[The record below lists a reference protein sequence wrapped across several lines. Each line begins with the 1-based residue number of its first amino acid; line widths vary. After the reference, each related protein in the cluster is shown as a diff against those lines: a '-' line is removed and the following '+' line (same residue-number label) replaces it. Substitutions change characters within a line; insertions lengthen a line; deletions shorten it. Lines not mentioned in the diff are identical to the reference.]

1 MSPLF
6 LALLVLGAAPQAT
19 PAPQRSLGP
28 DVQMHSAF
36 PSTFLSKPRDIIV
49 WLPPGYEKERERRYP
64 VLYMHDGANVYV
76 EWRIDEIAKPLIAS
90 GEVEPLI
97 IVLVPN
103 GGQPEDRFDDYTWT
117 RPARAKSGGNADA
130 YGRMLI
136 EELKPF
142 IDREYRTLPDA
153 ANTGMGGASLG
164 ALVSLHLAL
173 EHPGVFGKLILMSP
187 AVWWDD
193 KLLLRDVGRLKT
205 RPPLRIWLDVGKAEA
220 PSMVRNAQALRDT
233 LSRKGWKRGE
243 DLTYFELP
251 DGRHAEAWFARRAG
265 QALKYLFPGG
275 SVKSSGAAAPR

>member
-1 MSPLF
+1 MTPLL
-6 LALLVLGAAPQAT
+6 LALLVLTSTPQAD
-19 PAPQRSLGP
+19 PAPQRSPGP
-28 DVQMHSAF
+28 DVKIHSAF
-36 PSTFLSKPRDIIV
+36 PSKFLSKPRDIIV
-49 WLPPGYEKERERRYP
+49 WLPPGYEQERERRYP

-76 EWRIDEIAKPLIAS
+76 EWRIDEIAKPLISS

-117 RPARAKSGGNADA
+117 KPARAKSGGKADV

-142 IDREYRTLPDA
+142 IDREYRTRPDA
-153 ANTGMGGASLG
+153 ANTAMGGASLG

-173 EHPGVFGKLILMSP
+173 EHPGVFGKLMLMSP

-205 RPPLRIWLDVGKAEA
+205 RPPLRIWLDVGKAES

-265 QALKYLFPGG
+265 QALKYLFPGNP
-275 SVKSSGAAAPR
+275 VKSSAAAAPR

>member
-1 MSPLF
+1 MRSLV
-6 LALLVLGAAPQAT
+6 LALLVVAST
-19 PAPQRSLGP
+19 PAAGTGQHRSLGP

-36 PSTFLSKPRDIIV
+36 ASKFLAKPRDIIV
-49 WLPPGYEKERERRYP
+49 WLPPGYEKERDRRYP

-76 EWRIDEIAKPLIAS
+76 EWRIDEIVKPLIAS

-103 GGQPEDRFDDYTWT
+103 GGQQQDRFEDYTWT
-117 RPARAKSGGNADA
+117 KPPRAKFGGKAEA
-130 YGRMLI
+130 YGRMLV

-164 ALVSLHLAL
+164 ALVSLHFALA
-173 EHPGVFGKLILMSP
+173 HPDVFGKLMLMSP

-193 KLLLRDVGRLKT
+193 RLLLRDVGKLKA
-205 RPPLRIWLDVGKAEA
+205 RPSIRIWLDVGQAES
-220 PSMVRNAQALRDT
+220 PSMIRDAQALRDT
-233 LSRKGWKRGE
+233 LARKGWKRDA

-251 DGRHAEAWFARRAG
+251 DGRHDEAWFARRAG
-265 QALKYLFPGG
+265 PALKYLFPGG
-275 SVKSSGAAAPR
+275 SVKRFGAAAW